1 MRVSLIAM
9 LAVCAVVAALGCS
22 GSGRLPAE
30 TTGAFEQAFTRHDL
44 DAVLDLFTDDAQ
56 ILPQHGRAVAGR
68 EEIEQ
73 YFKDSMTPRV
83 AFDTETDMTLVSGD
97 LGVEQGRYRV
107 RDLRRGS
114 DVEEGK
120 YLHVWRRTAGGWKL
134 HRIIYNTDVE
144 PRTEVAVVPADEE
157 P

>member
-1 MRVSLIAM
+1 MKASIAAI
-9 LAVCAVVAALGCS
+9 LALCAVAALGCS
-22 GSGRLPAE
+22 RSGKLPAE

-44 DAVLDLFTDDAQ
+44 PAVLELFTDDAE
-56 ILPQHGRAVAGR
+56 ILRQHGPTVSGR

-83 AFDTETDMTLVSGD
+83 AFDTETEMTLVNGD

-107 RDLRRGS
+107 RDLRRGA

-120 YLHVWRRTAGGWKL
+120 YLHVWRRGGGGWKL
-134 HRIIYNTDVE
+134 HRVIYNTDVE
-144 PRTEVAVVPADEE
+144 PRTEVAVMPADEGA
-157 P
+157 